1 MRQET
6 ISMKL
11 AQPTAATCAGTPRF
25 LAVLLSTGTALAG
38 CTTEIAVIGRDLG
51 ATTSSSPASSSSSST
66 AGGDDPGIL
75 DPGAGGGS
83 PQGTTGAGGDE
94 HCEPKLAGVLR
105 DFKAWNSDGGHP
117 DFEWFSGDGLKGIVQ
132 AELGPDDKPVYAHE
146 GGTEHTTG
154 PEAFYQWYHD
164 DPTVN
169 VSFRYDV
176 PLQVS
181 ERGLGS
187 FLGNQFFP
195 LDDRGWGNEGNI
207 HNFGFTYELH
217 MTFDYQPGGVFFFNG
232 DDDLWV
238 FINRRL
244 AIDMGGLHVPTTALL
259 DLDAHAEELGI
270 EVGKEYPL
278 DFFYAERRGG
288 SAVFTIVT
296 SFKFTNCKPI
306 LR

>member
-11 AQPTAATCAGTPRF
+11 AQPTAATRASTPRF

-51 ATTSSSPASSSSSST
+51 ATTSSSPASSSSS
-66 AGGDDPGIL
+66 AGGADPGIL
-75 DPGAGGGS
+75 DPGAGGDSAQGS
-83 PQGTTGAGGDE
+83 AGAGGDE
-94 HCEPKLAGVLR
+94 RCEPKLAGVVR
-105 DFKAWNSDGGHP
+105 DFKAFDSDGGHP
-117 DFEWFSGDGLKGIVQ
+117 DFEYFAGDGLKGIVKP
-132 AELGPDDKPVYAHE
+132 ELGPDDKPVYAHE

-169 VSFRYDV
+169 VRIPYVV
-176 PLQVS
+176 PLTVS
-181 ERGLGS
+181 ERGLGEFAGS
-187 FLGNQFFP
+187 QFFP
-195 LDDRGWGNEGNI
+195 IDDQGWGNEGRE
-207 HNFGFTYELH
+207 HNYGFTYELH
-217 MTFDYQPGGVFFFNG
+217 MTFEYRPGGVFWFIG

-238 FINRRL
+238 FVNRRL
-244 AIDMGGLHVPTTALL
+244 AIDLGGLHVSTPAQL
-259 DLDAHAEELGI
+259 DLDANAEELGI
-270 EVGKEYPL
+270 EPGKEYPL

-288 SAVFTIVT
+288 GSSFTIMT
-296 SFKFTNCKPI
+296 SFKFTNCDPI